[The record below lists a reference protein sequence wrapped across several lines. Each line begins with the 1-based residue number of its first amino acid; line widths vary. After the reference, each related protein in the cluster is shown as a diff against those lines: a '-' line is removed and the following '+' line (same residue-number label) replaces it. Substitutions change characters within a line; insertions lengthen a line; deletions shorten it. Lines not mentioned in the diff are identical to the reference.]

1 MKPETSHGKR
11 HEKYCGWYLWMISTI
26 GQAFAGQIQIYST
39 VLAQCEALKGVTHC
53 GRGSSMVA
61 IHFRKIR
68 SWKGD
73 TLQAVMV
80 YWKMMTGSGQ
90 WYSERQTSAMAELGM
105 GMSQHLKE
113 EKCLQISHCTDFMR
127 KGIEVLIFC
136 QASLLVIA
144 IDDRFQWK
152 SSMVSN
158 LKHIS
163 KSIWLVAVT
172 ANHFCWCQAR
182 H

>member
-1 MKPETSHGKR
+1 MWKRQFHGCHPFPKNQELKR
-11 HEKYCGWYLWMISTI
+11 RYI
-26 GQAFAGQIQIYST
+26 AGSDG
-39 VLAQCEALKGVTHC
+39 LL
-53 GRGSSMVA
+53 RDDDM
-61 IHFRKIR
+61 
-68 SWKGD
+68 
-73 TLQAVMV
+73 
-80 YWKMMTGSGQ
+80 
-90 WYSERQTSAMAELGM
+90 YSERQTSAMAELGM

-113 EKCLQISHCTDFMR
+113 EKCLQISHCTDLMR

-172 ANHFCWCQAR
+172 ANLFC
-182 H
+182 